1 MKLLTSTLTANFYYL
16 SILEIANVPFT
27 ESPPSIDLLRTLY
40 NTTEGKA
47 DVSLEFLR
55 IASNEVDH
63 PIRHFV
69 VLRAMDADAAAC
81 RVKAKHL
88 YQVIHD
94 FLLDSGYGCHEVDY
108 QEFNELYTALPRDQT
123 RFICRDICKD
133 HTGLL
138 RIPQIEKVD
147 MPSIYSALAGSGCS
161 FSMHITPSKTTSAE
175 AGYLHSMGHLYRGC
189 CDSHALNLLSQRS
202 AMLHTFSITLCVSG
216 EHVTGV
222 ATRLAAALDIPTV
235 ILPADKN
242 AFSLPEQPWL
252 RNKSIDEQM
261 YLRCKTRHGIG
272 DPPKFCGLFTK
283 FTPNEA
289 AQLLS
294 LPVADKGYVG
304 VRSNIFSL
312 LKHSTVWD
320 EKLTVD
326 GPNSMLVG
334 LSQRGLPLYL
344 PFYRLCRGTGIF
356 GMNGVG
362 KSVLLLSAIQQLC
375 QKKYDVL
382 VLAAAKREMRKLV
395 RHSPC
400 KFYTPGNS
408 ISPMKLNVFEVP
420 EGSTVAQHKTA
431 IVTTLAS
438 AVNLPSPLDSLLY
451 CAVGEA
457 YEAFGFQ
464 PNNTW
469 KDGRPFSI
477 RDFLPIYKAML
488 ARSTYRGEVR
498 GNLDAAAEFRL
509 LGLLQRA
516 DGMMD
521 AIHNTIDAK
530 SLISGLSV
538 VEFEGLEPCDR
549 KLAAF
554 LILTSVMAY
563 IRSLPETCGKLRLAI
578 VIDEAHALLSDD
590 ADASDAERLAS
601 SAIRRLMVDLIS
613 TMRSRGIALIYSDQ
627 SPNRIG
633 GNALFDQTV
642 NKFLFRLEG
651 EENHLASRSLHFT
664 EKESKALLN
673 LGVGQ
678 CLLKTDLDMEAIG
691 VTTIFK
697 DYGANVSD
705 EELRRLTLATQP
717 KTDPAQ
723 IAVRLLQG
731 GSFPRPVALFQA
743 MNELDTQT
751 AKAFATDLQHRA
763 IARGVPIPQEYSE
776 LMRRYFAARQERI
789 H

>member
-1 MKLLTSTLTANFYYL
+1 MKLLTSTMTANFYYL

-27 ESPPSIDLLRTLY
+27 ENPPSIDLLRTLY

-55 IASNEVDH
+55 IASNEADH

-88 YQVIHD
+88 YQVIYD
-94 FLLDSGYGCHEVDY
+94 FLLASGYGCHEVDY

-161 FSMHITPSKTTSAE
+161 FSVHITPSKTTSAE
-175 AGYLHSMGHLYRGC
+175 AGYLHSMSHLYRGR

-242 AFSLPEQPWL
+242 AFSLPEQPWV
-252 RNKSIDEQM
+252 RNKFVDEQL
-261 YLRCKTRHGIG
+261 YLRCKTRHGMG

-283 FTPNEA
+283 FTPNET

-312 LKHSTVWD
+312 LKHSTVLD
-320 EKLTVD
+320 EKLTVGGHD
-326 GPNSMLVG
+326 SLVLG

-344 PFYRLCRGTGIF
+344 PYDELCRGMGIF

-362 KSVLLLSAIQQLC
+362 KSVLLLSTIQQLR
-375 QKKYDVL
+375 QKGYPVL
-382 VLAAAKREMRKLV
+382 VLAGAKYEMRKLV
-395 RHSPC
+395 KHFPG
-400 KFYTPGNS
+400 KLYTPGND
-408 ISPMKLNVFEVP
+408 ISPTKINIFEVP
-420 EGSTVAQHKTA
+420 AGSTVARHKSA

-438 AVNLPSPLDSLLY
+438 AVNMPPPLDSLLT
-451 CAVGEA
+451 CAVDEA
-457 YEAFGFQ
+457 YRAFGYQ
-464 PNNTW
+464 LNSTW
-469 KDGRPFSI
+469 TEGKPFSI

-488 ARSTYRGEVR
+488 ERGAYGREVK
-498 GNLDAAAEFRL
+498 GNLQAAVHFRL
-509 LGLLQRA
+509 LALLERS

-521 AIHNTIDAK
+521 ALHNSFDIP
-530 SLISGLSV
+530 SLLSGLSV
-538 VEFEGLEPCDR
+538 IEFEGLETCDR

-554 LILTSVMAY
+554 IILTALMSH
-563 IRSLPETCGKLRLAI
+563 IKTLPETGGKLRLAI
-578 VIDEAHALLSDD
+578 VIDEAHALLSDEDD
-590 ADASDAERLAS
+590 ALDASRLAS
-601 SAIRRLMVDLIS
+601 QAIRNLMLEMIS
-613 TMRSRGIALIYSDQ
+613 TMRSRGIGLLYSDQ
-627 SPNRIG
+627 SVSRIG
-633 GNALFDQTV
+633 GNSLFDQTV
-642 NKFLFRLEG
+642 TKLLFRLEG
-651 EENHLASRSLHFT
+651 QENHLASSALHFSD
-664 EKESKALLN
+664 KEAKALLN

-678 CLLKTDLDMEAIG
+678 CILKSSLNTEAIG
-691 VTTIFK
+691 LTTIFK
-697 DYGANVSD
+697 DYGDNVSD
-705 EELRRLTLATQP
+705 AELRRLTVTQIRRKATP
-717 KTDPAQ
+717 EEVSIK
-723 IAVRLLQG
+723 LLEG
-731 GSFPRPVALFQA
+731 ETFPRPVALFQA
-743 MNELDTQT
+743 MNELDTAS
-751 AKAFATDLQHRA
+751 AKALAEDLAHRA
-763 IARGVPIPQEYSE
+763 RARGVPVPNEFRE
-776 LMRRYFAARQERI
+776 LMRRYLEGRG
-789 H
+789 